1 VTLDLPGYMG
11 PDWVL
16 VEPCTPPH
24 NPNTEFDIL
33 IEHLYPMALEMEAA
47 LETINISTVIPY
59 RDWPAEW
66 DDYPPI
72 FTPMYGF
79 YHGSC
84 GITFE
89 TARPTPQGSIET
101 SIKCHHLG
109 SLAAINYA

>member
-1 VTLDLPGYMG
+1 
-11 PDWVL
+11 
-16 VEPCTPPH
+16 
-24 NPNTEFDIL
+24 
-33 IEHLYPMALEMEAA
+33 MALEMEAA